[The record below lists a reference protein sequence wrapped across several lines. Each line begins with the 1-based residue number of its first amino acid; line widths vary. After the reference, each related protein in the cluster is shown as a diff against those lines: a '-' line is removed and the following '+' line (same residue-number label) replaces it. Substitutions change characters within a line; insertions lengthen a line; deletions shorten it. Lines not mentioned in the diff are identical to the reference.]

1 MLSNTILD
9 KLNRQVNLEA
19 GSSNLYLHMSAWLLS
34 QSLDSTAAF
43 FRAHAEEEMAH
54 MMKLF
59 DYINETGALA
69 RIGDVA
75 LPDVTWSTHS
85 ELLEAAYN
93 NECAVT
99 ASINELVDAA
109 LQEKDYS
116 TLNFLQW
123 YVAEQHE
130 EEHIFSSMLHKARI
144 IDTMEGRARFRFDE
158 EIRKSALNQGWVHQH
173 YPGNLPHH
181 AVSVGGA
188 GQE

>member
-1 MLSNTILD
+1 MLSNTILA

-19 GSSNLYLHMSAWLLS
+19 GSSHLYLEMSAWLLS

-43 FRAHAEEEMAH
+43 FRSHAEEEKTH

-59 DYINETGALA
+59 DYINETGAHA
-69 RIGDVA
+69 RVGDVT
-75 LPDVTWSTHS
+75 LPDVKWTSHI
-85 ELLEAAYN
+85 ELLEVAYHH
-93 NECAVT
+93 ECTVT
-99 ASINELVDAA
+99 SHINELVDMA

-116 TLNFLQW
+116 TFNFLQW

-158 EIRKSALNQGWVHQH
+158 EIRKSVMNQGWVHQH
-173 YPGNLPHH
+173 PAGNLPHH
-181 AVSVGGA
+181 ATSG
-188 GQE
+188 E

>member
-1 MLSNTILD
+1 MLSNTILE

-19 GSSNLYLHMSAWLLS
+19 GPSHLYLEMSAWLLS
-34 QSLDSTAAF
+34 QSLDSSAAF
-43 FRAHAEEEMAH
+43 FRAHAEEEKAH

-59 DYINETGALA
+59 DYINETGSLA
-69 RIGDVA
+69 RIGAVE
-75 LPDVTWSTHS
+75 LPDAVWNTHIG
-85 ELLEAAYN
+85 LLEAAYN
-93 NECAVT
+93 HECAVT

-109 LQEKDYS
+109 LLEKDYS
-116 TLNFLQW
+116 TFNFLQW

-158 EIRKSALNQGWVHQH
+158 EIRKSVLNQGWVHQH
-173 YPGNLPHH
+173 HAGNLPHH
-181 AVSVGGA
+181 AVSGGGA